1 MRGWLGGGATEW
13 YAEDVGV
20 GTARYSHIRYLAANE
35 AISAQWGPVVDV
47 PQPHPP
53 ASPRGGGPPPP
64 SLRELVSPP
73 LSSSRRSWAAWM
85 VVAGRPVP

>member
-1 MRGWLGGGATEW
+1 MVYLPHDLSGS
-13 YAEDVGV
+13 DPQ
-20 GTARYSHIRYLAANE
+20 AR
-35 AISAQWGPVVDV
+35 
-47 PQPHPP
+47 PQPRLAICNPHEHAIRRETRDENADP
-53 ASPRGGGPPPP
+53 PPPP